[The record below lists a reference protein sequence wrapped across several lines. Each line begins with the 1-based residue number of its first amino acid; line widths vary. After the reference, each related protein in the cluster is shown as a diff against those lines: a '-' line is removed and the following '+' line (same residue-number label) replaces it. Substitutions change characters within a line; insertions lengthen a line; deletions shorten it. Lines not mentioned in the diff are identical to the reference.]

1 MPLSINPFKKF
12 WNSKRFEFLAFSN
25 KSVKLRTSKKE
36 FAWVS
41 SMQGSSSQLATFLMI
56 FPLFVYSGFK
66 LYIRD
71 NVKAIVT
78 ITYLKCQQERS
89 KLIECH

>member
-1 MPLSINPFKKF
+1 
-12 WNSKRFEFLAFSN
+12 
-25 KSVKLRTSKKE
+25 
-36 FAWVS
+36 
-41 SMQGSSSQLATFLMI
+41 MQGSSSQLATFLMI
-56 FPLFVYSGFK
+56 FPLFCVYSGFR

>member
-1 MPLSINPFKKF
+1 
-12 WNSKRFEFLAFSN
+12 
-25 KSVKLRTSKKE
+25 
-36 FAWVS
+36 
-41 SMQGSSSQLATFLMI
+41 MQGSSSQLATFLMI